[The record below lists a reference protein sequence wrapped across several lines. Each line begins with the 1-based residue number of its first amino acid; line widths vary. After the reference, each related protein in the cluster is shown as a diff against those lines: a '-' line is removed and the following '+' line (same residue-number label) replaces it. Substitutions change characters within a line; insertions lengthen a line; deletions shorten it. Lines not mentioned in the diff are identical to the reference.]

1 MSKRLRDLIPA
12 HIREIEPYR
21 PGKPVEEV
29 ERELGIRAIKLA
41 SNENPLGPSPL
52 AVEAAARE
60 LRGANRYPDGGSYY
74 LREKLAA
81 RYGVNQEQVFVGLGS
96 SEIIDLTARALL
108 RPGLEGLTAER
119 SYPPYAISIAAGG
132 GTLVT
137 APLRDSSYDL
147 EAMAAHITSRTRVV
161 YLANPNNPTGT
172 YFNAT
177 AFETFLTHV
186 REDVLVVVD
195 EAYCDYVDDA
205 GYTRVIELVRKGRSN
220 LLVLRTFSKVYGLA
234 GLRVGYGIGPAELF
248 VEFNK
253 LKTPFNTAGIGQAAA
268 IAALDDTEHVRR
280 SVEANR
286 AGRKQIEQ
294 GLESLGARYVK
305 SSTNF
310 VFVYLESDGDTAA
323 KQLLQDGVIVRPMRW
338 MGFPNAIRVSV
349 GTPAENEKFLDA
361 LGRLL
366 ATAGAGS
373 RAALAPSKTS

>member
-1 MSKRLRDLIPA
+1 MTKRLRDLIPA

-81 RYGVNQEQVFVGLGS
+81 RYGVHQEQVFVGLGS
-96 SEIIDLTARALL
+96 SEVIDLAARALL
-108 RPGLEGLTAER
+108 GPGLEGLTAER
-119 SYPPYAISIAAGG
+119 SYPPYAISIAAAG

-137 APLRDSSYDL
+137 APLRDSGYDL
-147 EAMAAHITSRTRVV
+147 EAIASQVTPRTRVI

-172 YFNAT
+172 YFHAA
-177 AFETFLTHV
+177 AFAAFLGQL
-186 REDVLVVVD
+186 REDVLVVLD
-195 EAYCDYVDDA
+195 EAYCDYVEDA
-205 GYTRVIELVRKGRSN
+205 GYTRSIEQVRGGRSN

-253 LKTPFNTAGIGQAAA
+253 LKTPFNTPGIGQAAA
-268 IAALDDTEHVRR
+268 IAALDDAEHVRR

-286 AGRKQIEQ
+286 TGRKQIEM
-294 GLESLGARYVK
+294 GLEALGARYVK

-310 VFVYLESDGDTAA
+310 IFVHLESDGDAA
-323 KQLLQDGVIVRPMRW
+323 ARQLLHEGVIVRPMRW

-349 GTPAENEKFLDA
+349 GTAAENEKFLQA
-361 LGRLL
+361 LGRVFT
-366 ATAGAGS
+366 TAGG
-373 RAALAPSKTS
+373 APAMLTPGKTS